1 MRKLAYIV
9 FMAMM
14 IALLASGCF
23 KMAPTAQLETEEAIF
38 ILKNGSI
45 EVKAAKELS
54 GLEVFLKARV
64 EESEVSAKGT
74 CAIVKQFEDGTYIA
88 TAIGGKFK
96 SGETVMTIRGGFT
109 DLKKLSIETMGVE
122 LEEEYGPQS
131 QVPKD
136 GVYVQDTWVSS
147 NVSGNKLAIGAK
159 NLNIVDYSDT
169 PINGFSFVVKYDP
182 ADIEITGVTNR
193 VSGASISEIDYSS
206 TGVINVYAGYPDKS
220 GVFIVAPTEL
230 LEITFNSKDVKTVS
244 QVTLE
249 NVQVTV
255 FDSNSEWNP
264 VYISAVGTGGFITI
278 GDPKLLGDFN
288 LDGIVGTADLGEFAT
303 YYRET
308 YTVITDLLAY
318 YDIGPAKK
326 AYGGAWEDIYTEAKP
341 DLDVDLLDL
350 VIMAQNWA
358 VPKPTDF
365 NYVKTLDEL
374 NAAIA
379 SDSFTSI
386 VFGSDISG
394 TPNVV
399 GRLVDIN
406 LNGYTL
412 TGDLNFDMN
421 ESGTINLYAGEIE
434 GDLTVNAPNATFNNY
449 ADVTGEV
456 TINGVS
462 AGTWNEYFCENNLV
476 WNAENSTLYVYCGA
490 EGITFNASASR
501 VVFDGPAIVTGG
513 HFIEYAIIAPGTN
526 VTFDTPPQHVEI
538 LDGTIWNSRTGSFY
552 STIQAAI
559 DEADSGD
566 TIFVGAGTYAEQL
579 VIEKPLTL
587 EGPNAGTHG
596 FSDNR
601 VPEAKLVFPDD
612 PVYFD
617 SPLEDVIT
625 EWRVLVEIGS
635 ENVTVDGFSF
645 SNEGLFSE
653 IKYMGG
659 VFSYKGSLKVTNN
672 SFEGFTT
679 AIKTDIPIDTVYI
692 ENVEISYNYVHD
704 NVRWTNSSIYIQG
717 AGADV
722 FENVTKNV
730 GNSIQIQPYSNS
742 GTGSVHDNEFESWLL
757 GIWHNYAMKGS
768 GTWTITNNKLTA
780 ASYPTVVEP
789 KNWRGIEVQTFG
801 SSKSGDAPRVEFRDN
816 TIDAAKIIDEYRFDT
831 VIGIRMSSPV
841 SDDAVAVFENNA
853 FINVRTGALRLDG
866 TLNLGTVLSSNTFP
880 EGFAVN
886 EVGDMI
892 GKFKVTNTTK
902 KKGYDT
908 IQAAINAADAG
919 DVIEVSEG
927 AHTIDSQINI
937 NKAITLR
944 GVVTNEE
951 WKTKLQVSGSG
962 YRLSVSASA
971 TIENFEIEKTDK
983 TGVQNIIGIFASEVS
998 IKSNKIYGRYELGD
1012 GEVSRAME
1020 ISGGLTDVLI
1030 ENNEIYSLRQ
1040 PAYINPNTTGS
1051 IKDNHVYLT
1060 RGWVIDG
1067 ALMTFNG
1074 NTWGTGDDAN
1084 ATDIALLIE
1093 TTLGEPYDDL
1103 EALKSANNNASI
1115 EDQRVNPDS
1124 IYVNASSAK
1133 SEGSPTYPFKTIAEG
1148 LNAVNENGTIYV
1160 AEGTYNENVI
1170 INKQGIKL
1178 IGEGYEDPSCTKING
1193 AIAVTEANV
1202 EISGFMISGGGVAY
1216 SNAKAGIYIVG
1227 GTTGHKINGNK
1238 LVGSGNDP
1246 ADGPGILF
1254 GYNASNVEISSNV
1267 IISWYQG
1274 MYINPSSNIVIEE
1287 NTLESNYV
1295 GIGSDGLNDV
1305 SIVRNQFKNNEVEDW
1320 GSSNVGVDVSAQ
1332 YNTFIHGEGSNC
1344 MAVAHYSGNMI
1355 NATCN
1360 WWGSIDPVVI
1370 AGKVRGLVNWSP
1382 FWTTAV
1388 GPCGGYAPVRNITTG
1403 LPYTTIQAAFDDLYA
1418 LDKPAEPTP
1427 YTIEVKEGTYDEQL
1441 LITQQENKNIVLR
1454 AVDGDE
1460 VVLRRTV
1467 IINGKG
1473 RHDGE
1478 ESLTISG
1485 FEFTYDDEGFEGGKD
1500 FIVTTDPSAVTNGY
1514 AHNVTI
1520 ENCSFSGNPADL
1532 SFVAIRNPKAG
1543 YDFIISDCQGYYLH
1557 SLVQFASAVTGAKID
1572 NCTLVDCKSGL
1583 NLNAS
1588 TNVQVNKLWFEGPGY
1603 GIRAGQS
1610 TGTPADT
1617 TLNIANSVLIGT
1629 SVCTVDQLGDPD
1641 TALVLRGDAPKN
1653 VTISQSVIMNTNSES
1668 YAIANV
1674 NSLNAGSY
1682 SLTISGNYW
1691 GETDYSSGLLGELG
1705 SAQVTCENYYK
1716 TATYTTVPP
1725 VLSNLVNIP

>member
-54 GLEVFLKARV
+54 GLEVFLKAKV

-109 DLKKLSIETMGVE
+109 DLNKLSIETMGVE

-131 QVPKD
+131 QVPED

-147 NVSGNKLAIGAK
+147 NASGNKLIIGAR
-159 NLNIVDYSDT
+159 NLNIGDYSDT

-182 ADIEITGVTNR
+182 ADIEITNVVNSVLDPT
-193 VSGASISEIDYSS
+193 IETFEIDNS
-206 TGVINVYAGYPDKS
+206 TGELNVYAGYPDES

-230 LEITFNSKDVKTVS
+230 LEITFSSKGVKTVS
-244 QVTLE
+244 EVTLE
-249 NVQVTV
+249 DVQVTV

-264 VYISAVGTGGFITI
+264 VDIFADGTGGFITI
-278 GDPKLLGDFN
+278 GNPKLLGDFN
-288 LDGIVGTADLGEFAT
+288 LDGIVGTADLAEFAT

-308 YTVITDLLAY
+308 YTDTTDLLAY

-326 AYGGAWEDIYTEAKP
+326 AYGGAWEHIYTEANP
-341 DLDVDLLDL
+341 DHNVDLLDL

-379 SDSFTSI
+379 SSGFSPI
-386 VFGSDISG
+386 VLGANIDGSAGIS
-394 TPNVV
+394 TVS
-399 GRLVDIN
+399 RIVDIN
-406 LNGYTL
+406 LNGYIL
-412 TGDLNFDMN
+412 TGNLNFDTN
-421 ESGTINLYAGEIE
+421 ESGTINLYAGTIS
-434 GDLTVNAPNATFNNY
+434 GNLTVNAPNATFNNY
-449 ADVTGEV
+449 ANVTGTV

-476 WNAENSTLYVYCGA
+476 WDAENSTLYVYCGA
-490 EGITFNASASR
+490 EGITFNATASR
-501 VVFDGPAIVTGG
+501 VVFDGPATVAGG
-513 HFIEYAIIAPGTN
+513 HFIEHAIIAPGMN

-559 DEADSGD
+559 DVADPGD

-579 VIEKPLTL
+579 VINKPLTL
-587 EGPNAGTHG
+587 KGPNAGTHG

-601 VPEAKLVFPDD
+601 VPEAKLVFPDE

-617 SPLEDVIT
+617 SPLEDVPLV
-625 EWRVLVEIGS
+625 WRVLVEIGS

-645 SNEGLFSE
+645 SNEGSFSE

-672 SFEGFTT
+672 AFEGFTT

-780 ASYPTVVEP
+780 ASYPTVAEP
-789 KNWRGIEVQTFG
+789 KNWRGIDVQTFG
-801 SSKSGDAPRVEFRDN
+801 SSGSEDAPRVEFRVN
-816 TIDAAKIIDEYRFDT
+816 TIDAANIIDEDRFDT
-831 VIGIRMSSPV
+831 VTGIRMSSPV
-841 SDDAVAVFENNA
+841 SDDAEAVFENNI
-853 FINVRTGALRLDG
+853 FINVRTGALRQDG
-866 TLNLGTVLSSNTFP
+866 TLNLETVLSNNTFP
-880 EGFAVN
+880 EGFVVN
-886 EVGDMI
+886 EAGDMI

-908 IQAAINAADAG
+908 IQAAIDGAAAG
-919 DVIEVSEG
+919 DVIEVAEG
-927 AHTIDSQINI
+927 NYEEALVIDKSITIQGAGPDDTIINGDPNNHSITLSNASGVTIKDMGFDFGQPTIGLTGKVAIQMNNTNSNINI
-937 NKAITLR
+937 ENCHFKDGYYVTIQGKADNLTVSDCSIANVKSGINLQYGTNMTVENTDISVVAQGETNDTYCVRFGSETGNANGISITGCEFSVNKSGLTATAGTYHSAIIVRAAATGTLAA
-944 GVVTNEE
+944 NE
-951 WKTKLQVSGSG
+951 S
-962 YRLSVSASA
+962 
-971 TIENFEIEKTDK
+971 
-983 TGVQNIIGIFASEVS
+983 
-998 IKSNKIYGRYELGD
+998 KIL
-1012 GEVSRAME
+1012 GEVVNLS
-1020 ISGGLTDVLI
+1020 LT
-1030 ENNEIYSLRQ
+1030 SL
-1040 PAYINPNTTGS
+1040 
-1051 IKDNHVYLT
+1051 
-1060 RGWVIDG
+1060 
-1067 ALMTFNG
+1067 
-1074 NTWGTGDDAN
+1074 
-1084 ATDIALLIE
+1084 
-1093 TTLGEPYDDL
+1093 
-1103 EALKSANNNASI
+1103 
-1115 EDQRVNPDS
+1115 
-1124 IYVNASSAK
+1124 
-1133 SEGSPTYPFKTIAEG
+1133 
-1148 LNAVNENGTIYV
+1148 
-1160 AEGTYNENVI
+1160 
-1170 INKQGIKL
+1170 
-1178 IGEGYEDPSCTKING
+1178 
-1193 AIAVTEANV
+1193 
-1202 EISGFMISGGGVAY
+1202 
-1216 SNAKAGIYIVG
+1216 
-1227 GTTGHKINGNK
+1227 
-1238 LVGSGNDP
+1238 
-1246 ADGPGILF
+1246 
-1254 GYNASNVEISSNV
+1254 
-1267 IISWYQG
+1267 
-1274 MYINPSSNIVIEE
+1274 
-1287 NTLESNYV
+1287 
-1295 GIGSDGLNDV
+1295 
-1305 SIVRNQFKNNEVEDW
+1305 
-1320 GSSNVGVDVSAQ
+1320 
-1332 YNTFIHGEGSNC
+1332 
-1344 MAVAHYSGNMI
+1344 

-1360 WWGSIDPVVI
+1360 WWGSIDPAVI
-1370 AGKVRGLVNWSP
+1370 AGKVSGLVNWSP

-1388 GPCGGYAPVRNITTG
+1388 GPCDGYAPVRNTTID
-1403 LPYTTIQAAFDDLYA
+1403 LPYATIQEAFDDLYA
-1418 LDKPAEPTP
+1418 LDKPAEPTT
-1427 YTIEVKEGTYDEQL
+1427 YTIEVKGGTYGEQL
-1441 LITQQENKNIVLR
+1441 HIKQQENKNIVLR
-1454 AVDGDE
+1454 EVDGDE

-1467 IINGKG
+1467 IINGQG
-1473 RHDGE
+1473 RHNGE

-1485 FEFTYDDEGFEGGKD
+1485 FDFTYEGFEGLGGGKD
-1500 FIVTTDPSAVTNGY
+1500 FIVTTDPSGATNGY

-1520 ENCSFSGNPADL
+1520 EHCSFSGDPNEDSP

-1557 SLVQFASAVTGAKID
+1557 SLAQFASAVTGAEILNCRLD
-1572 NCTLVDCKSGL
+1572 NCKSGL

-1588 TNVQVNKLWFEGPGY
+1588 TNVEVDGLWFEGPGY

-1610 TGTPADT
+1610 SGSPVDS
-1617 TLNIANSVLIGT
+1617 TLVISNSVLIGT
-1629 SVCTVDQLGDPD
+1629 SGCTAADLGDPD
-1641 TALVLRGDAPKN
+1641 TALVLRGDSPKN
-1653 VTISQSVIMNTNSES
+1653 ITISGSVIMNTNPGS

-1691 GETDYSSGLLGELG
+1691 GETDYSSGLLGGLG
-1705 SAQVTCENYYK
+1705 DAGVTCASYYQD
-1716 TATYTTVPP
+1716 AAYTTAPP
-1725 VLSNLVNIP
+1725 TLSNLVNIP